1 MVAGGQAARTRV
13 RSPHDFGLRLG
24 TTAKQA
30 GIHQIGFQ
38 LLSEKFSLT
47 ELQGVYEAILHKKL
61 NKRNC
66 RPKTELLNIL
76 KLMSEYRRGGQRSA
90 RLYRFGG
97 VRFEKLKDRGI
108 LFPF

>member
-1 MVAGGQAARTRV
+1 MSRLPALAFYHRTILDYALERPRNKLEYATV
-13 RSPHDFGLRLG
+13 
-24 TTAKQA
+24 
-30 GIHQIGFQ
+30 GFQ

-61 NKRNC
+61 NKRNF
-66 RPKTELLNIL
+66 RPKIELLNIL
-76 KLMSEYRRGGQRSA
+76 TLMSEYRWGGQRPA